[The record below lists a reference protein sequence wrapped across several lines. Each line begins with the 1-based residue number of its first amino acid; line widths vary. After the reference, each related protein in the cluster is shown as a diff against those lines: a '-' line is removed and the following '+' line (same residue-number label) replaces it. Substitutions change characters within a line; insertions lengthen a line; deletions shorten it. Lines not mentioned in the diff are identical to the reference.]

1 IACARRSQT
10 SSLEPVVAPQP
21 WPSLAFP
28 PSQAR
33 GSGQVFLSRRRCAAL
48 LSAGLLRALPQPQG
62 PELPDFSFDYVLDY
76 DEEKVLCLLSYLWQ
90 VGRADAG
97 ALDEVVSFAR
107 RSGGKMPEKFWQ
119 QLDKPL
125 LAARVEDGV
134 IEDSDGSLQADFA
147 NAYLGGGVLIGGNV
161 QEEIRF
167 SVCPECL
174 VGLLFCE
181 RMGPEEAITIVGA
194 QQYSNYSGYGGSFAF
209 AGPCTAKRGGPAD
222 GKKRLGPHIVALDA
236 LEFPGGSQYE
246 PPLVLRELTKA
257 YTACLGDFEEGAG
270 VRREAFATGNWGC
283 GVFGGDPQLKSMIQW
298 LAASAADR
306 QLVYFPCPPVGE
318 RYGDRRVDDLPA
330 VIQAVQKKYSRCS
343 ELYNLLRSCCSK
355 HSKGALSKR
364 SIDTANHEKMAVAAA
379 ELQPAPAAEAGGAW
393 PAPPE
398 ARGPPLEPA
407 APGGAAPPRRWA
419 AAEPAAAAAAA
430 PWASPPTAAGG
441 TGGGHPAQA
450 EARGLAPAETGAGA
464 RAPSLALGV
473 ASGATDHAWV
483 FSPALV
489 GCASPPGGPG
499 APPRPPADGELEAFL
514 RANRRHVT
522 AEAEQLLRSLSSKK
536 SLTVSLPEVRGRTWA
551 IVSLALLE
559 EWGLPDWPAWIG
571 AARGESALPAYKVH
585 IRDTLKA
592 RCSAAL
598 RGLDNCRDVV
608 GVIRS
613 RLQRQPT
620 APAAP
625 AGAVGPRVVG
635 GPPGSPWESYARPGG
650 DRGPLLGPAGEE
662 LEGLLQANRRHIS
675 PEAEQL
681 LRSLSA
687 EEVRRVAAGGD
698 LANCR
703 DVMAVIRSRVQ
714 RPAARAGIPSGGLR
728 HDPPEELM
736 PFLQLNQRYLSPE
749 VEDLLRSFSS
759 EELARVVAGGDLAN
773 CRDVMAVVCARA
785 GRRPPGPRDAPPD
798 SDEKFASFLERFR
811 AHKDG
816 TLSFSEVA
824 GLGPDAGAGALGALP
839 SGTDLWGRW
848 KELSEE
854 RAGVP
859 IAPPSD
865 ARMQTSGGTPPAP
878 QLRTGHIPVLLEE
891 TLQALLAPGLPGTY
905 VDGTRGARDA
915 IIMVSPG

>member
-1 IACARRSQT
+1 EDPARWRNIRRALERLSARSREAAGAA
-10 SSLEPVVAPQP
+10 EPSGAGGAAAAPQKAVEAVLEAL
-21 WPSLAFP
+21 SEVRAAGAAEAQGALGALRLAAGRCEAAGLPAPGELLPRVLGLAAGLVAELPELFP
-28 PSQAR
+28 DGLQLLTQAR

-194 QQYSNYSGYGGSFAF
+194 QQYSNYSG
-209 AGPCTAKRGGPAD
+209 
-222 GKKRLGPHIVALDA
+222 
-236 LEFPGGSQYE
+236 
-246 PPLVLRELTKA
+246 
-257 YTACLGDFEEGAG
+257 
-270 VRREAFATGNWGC
+270 
-283 GVFGGDPQLKSMIQW
+283 
-298 LAASAADR
+298 
-306 QLVYFPCPPVGE
+306 
-318 RYGDRRVDDLPA
+318 YGDRRVDDLPA